1 MRFRLA
7 GGLLLML
14 GCSAATGAWAQ
25 SHDANHPTP
34 LAPGVNKGNVD
45 SIVGPNYYYFYAGP
59 GHWEVHLVF
68 HEMGFL
74 GQPHRQKANFDF
86 VNPQNEVSHMEI
98 WSQGNT
104 ATADNHGDFLV
115 RKREL
120 LKVSGQSNLVRL
132 GGYYEVTVTG
142 AASFDGKEGST
153 ANVQLKQSEALIH
166 PMQGSLVH
174 PQGSLVQPAGG
185 SGSSASSS
193 DGSLIHPQ
201 GSLIHPGG
209 QLVYPG
215 KPLLVHETQHEVKIT
230 LAADVLFDFGKSE
243 IRQDSEKTLREAATK
258 MKFAHAKGPIRV
270 DGFTDAKG
278 SAQLNQR
285 LSEARAGAVEDWM
298 IRNAGFSAREL
309 EPEGFGSA
317 RPVAA
322 NTKPDGA
329 DNPEGRQLNRRV
341 EIVVTR

>member
-1 MRFRLA
+1 MKTRAA
-7 GGLLLML
+7 GVLLML
-14 GCSAATGAWAQ
+14 VVCGMAAMGQ

-45 SIVGPNYYYFYAGP
+45 SIVGPDYWYFHVLP
-59 GHWEVHLVF
+59 GHIEIHIVF

-86 VNPQNEVSHMEI
+86 IHSNGKSGHMEV
-98 WSQGNT
+98 WSQGNSV
-104 ATADNHGDFLV
+104 AVDNHGDFTAPD
-115 RKREL
+115 RMI

-132 GGYYEVTVTG
+132 GGYYEITITG
-142 AASFDGKEGST
+142 PAAKFDGVAGST
-153 ANVQLKQSEALIH
+153 ANVKLKESESLVH
-166 PMQGSLVH
+166 PMQGSLIH
-174 PQGSLVQPAGG
+174 PQGSLIQPAGG
-185 SGSSASSS
+185 SASGGGGSGSLVPSS
-193 DGSLIHPQ
+193 D

-215 KPLLVHETQHEVKIT
+215 KPLIVHETPHEVKIT
-230 LAADVLFDFGKSE
+230 LAADVLFDFGKSNL
-243 IRQDSEKTLREAATK
+243 RPDAEKTLREAATK
-258 MKFAHAKGPIRV
+258 MMFAHAKGPIRV

-278 SAQLNQR
+278 SPQLNAR
-285 LSEARAGAVEDWM
+285 LSEARAASVEDWM
-298 IRNAGFSAREL
+298 IRNGGFSARDL
-309 EPEGFGSA
+309 AAKGYGAA

-322 NTKPDGA
+322 NTRPDGS